1 MTHRARKRF
10 GQHFLHDQS
19 VIDWILAAIDPQPD
33 QYLVEIGPG
42 KGTLTSRLLPRCRHL
57 DVIELDR
64 DLVTLLRNRFADD
77 DTLSIHSADA
87 LRFDF
92 CMLRTGD
99 EKLRLIGNLPY
110 NISTPLLFHLVEHR
124 HCIADM
130 HFMLQKEVVDRLSAG
145 PGSKRY
151 GKLSVM
157 IQYHYQVEHLFD
169 VPAAHFE
176 PQPKV
181 LSAIVRLSPHKTPPV
196 IVDRLSM
203 LQQVVTQAFS
213 QRRKTLRNALSP
225 LFSESEMKALNINPA
240 ARAETLGLKEFARLS
255 NYQSKNS
262 AGNNPNRRIIH
273 H

>member
-19 VIDWILAAIDPQPD
+19 VIDWILAAIDPQPN
-33 QYLVEIGPG
+33 QHLVEIGPG
-42 KGTLTSRLLPRCRHL
+42 KGALTERLLPRCRRL
-57 DVIELDR
+57 DIIELDR
-64 DLVTLLRNRFADD
+64 DLVALLRNRFADHD
-77 DTLSIHSADA
+77 RLSIHSADA

-92 CMLRTGD
+92 SKLSATD

-110 NISTPLLFHLVEHR
+110 NISTPLLFHLVDHR

-157 IQYHYQVEHLFD
+157 IQYHYQVEQLFD
-169 VPAAHFE
+169 VPAEHFE
-176 PQPKV
+176 PKPKV
-181 LSAIVRLSPHKTPPV
+181 LSAIARLVPHKAPPV
-196 IVDRLSM
+196 LVDNLNR

-213 QRRKTLRNALSP
+213 QRRKNLRNALKP
-225 LFSESEMKALNINPA
+225 LFSETEIKALHIDPA
-240 ARAETLGLKEFARLS
+240 ARAETLGLEDFARLS
-255 NYQSKNS
+255 NYRSKHS
-262 AGNNPNRRIIH
+262 KENNPT
-273 H
+273 